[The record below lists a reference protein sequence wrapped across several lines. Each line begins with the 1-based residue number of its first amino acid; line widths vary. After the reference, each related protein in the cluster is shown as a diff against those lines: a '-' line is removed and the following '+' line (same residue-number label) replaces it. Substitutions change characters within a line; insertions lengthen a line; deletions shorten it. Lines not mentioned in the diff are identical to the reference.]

1 MSQAKR
7 FEPPAYIELP
17 PNARTGG
24 FDHADIHCGRGRLY
38 VAHTA
43 NDAVDV
49 IDCVTDR
56 YLHSIPELKGVAGVL
71 VSQEANLIFTSNRAE
86 DTVSI
91 FAPDV
96 EKGISKVVVG
106 HRPNGLAYDPGRLLL
121 LVANVGDP
129 ALSGSTTVS
138 IVDVQGKSLTASVLM
153 PGRTRWAIF
162 DKQQDAF
169 FINIAAPPCIV
180 VVDATNCEQI
190 AKSFAIPAAGPHGLA
205 LDPKNQRLF
214 CACDAKRLICLD
226 ARTGKILDYLA
237 LSGPPDVI
245 FFNDHL
251 HCLYV
256 AIGDPGLIDVVDT
269 EAMRVIET
277 VNTEFGAHTIGFDAQ
292 RNKLYAFLPET
303 HRAAVYHD
311 KG

>member
-1 MSQAKR
+1 
-7 FEPPAYIELP
+7 
-17 PNARTGG
+17 
-24 FDHADIHCGRGRLY
+24 
-38 VAHTA
+38 
-43 NDAVDV
+43 V
-49 IDCVTDR
+49 IDCITDR

-71 VSQEANLIFTSNRAE
+71 VSQEANLVFTSNRGE

-96 EKGISKVVVG
+96 EKRISKVAVG
-106 HRPNGLAYDPGRLLL
+106 HRPNGLAYDPGRHLLF
-121 LVANVGDP
+121 VANVGDP
-129 ALSGSTTVS
+129 AVSGSTTAS
-138 IVDVQGKSLTASVLM
+138 IVDVQGKSMIASVLM

-162 DKQQDAF
+162 DKQQDVF
-169 FINIAAPPCIV
+169 FINVADPPCIV
-180 VVDATNCEQI
+180 VIDATNCGQI

-205 LDPKNQRLF
+205 LGLKGQRLF

-226 ARTGKILDYLA
+226 ARTGKILDDLA

-245 FFNDHL
+245 FLNGDL
-251 HCLYV
+251 HHLYV

-269 EAMRVIET
+269 EAMKLVGT
-277 VNTEFGAHTIGFDAQ
+277 VSTEFGAHTIGFDAQ

>member
-7 FEPPAYIELP
+7 LEPTAYIELP

-24 FDHADIHCGRGRLY
+24 FDHADIHCGTGRLY

-71 VSQEANLIFTSNRAE
+71 VSQEANLIFTSNRGE

-96 EKGISKVVVG
+96 EEGMSKVAVG
-106 HRPNGLAYDPGRLLL
+106 HRPNGLAFDPGRNLL

-129 ALSGSTTVS
+129 ALSGSTTIS
-138 IVDVQGKSLTASVLM
+138 IVDVHGKSMIANVLM
-153 PGRTRWAIF
+153 PGRTRWAMF

-169 FINIAAPPCIV
+169 FINIADPACIV
-180 VVDATNCEQI
+180 VIDAKDYEQI

-205 LDPKNQRLF
+205 LDPKTQRLF

-226 ARTGKILDYLA
+226 ACTGKVLGDLA

-245 FFNDHL
+245 FLNDQL
-251 HCLYV
+251 HHLYV
-256 AIGDPGLIDVVDT
+256 ATGDPGVIDVVDT
-269 EAMRVIET
+269 WAMRLIET
-277 VNTEFGAHTIGFDAQ
+277 ISTEFGAHTIGFDAQ
-292 RNKLYAFLPET
+292 RHKLYAFLPHT
-303 HRAAVYHD
+303 HRAAVYQD
-311 KG
+311 QG